1 MMWLAPLAASL
12 VAALLIALMLHLQWD
27 WALDRPNDRSLHT
40 TPVPRTGGLGIMAGA
55 AAAMAVIAGQG
66 GDLPLYSICLPAA
79 LLCAISLLDDRY
91 SLPVWARLPVHLLL
105 AIGFAAAM
113 LIAGGP
119 AFSGAAAW
127 FWVPVAVIGV
137 AGFAN
142 IYNFMD
148 GANGLAGGMAVI
160 GFAAYGAALLQN
172 DLPGSAALGW
182 LCFSLAGAAAG
193 FLCFNFSGRIFMGD
207 SGSVPLGF
215 LAAALGIEGYAAGR
229 WPFWFAPL
237 VFAPFVLDGGA
248 TLVKRALRRERVWE
262 AHREHYY
269 QRVIRMGCSHARL
282 AVAAYLLMAACAG
295 AALLALCVPR
305 TAQAPIFAT
314 IAVLF
319 VVLAFGIDRR
329 WRQVPKE

>member
-1 MMWLAPLAASL
+1 MTWLAPLAAGATS
-12 VAALLIALMLHLQWD
+12 ALLVALMLRLRWD
-27 WALDRPNDRSLHT
+27 WAIDRPNARSLHDK
-40 TPVPRTGGLGIMAGA
+40 PVPRTGGVGIMAGV
-55 AAAMAVIAGQG
+55 AVAVLLLLAQG
-66 GDLPLYSICLPAA
+66 ARLPLLSICLPAA
-79 LLCAISLLDDRY
+79 LLTALSLADDRY
-91 SLPVWARLPVHLLL
+91 DLPVWARLPVHLLL
-105 AIGFAAAM
+105 ALAFAAAM
-113 LIAGGP
+113 LLAGGP
-119 AFSGAAAW
+119 AFTGTAAW
-127 FWVPVAVIGV
+127 LWVPVTVVGV

-148 GANGLAGGMAVI
+148 GANGLAGGMAAI
-160 GFAAYGAALLQN
+160 GFAAYGAALAQN
-172 DLPGSAALGW
+172 HLPGSAALAL
-182 LCFSLAGAAAG
+182 LCFALAAAAAG

-282 AVAAYLLMAACAG
+282 ALAAYALMAACSTG
-295 AALLALCVPR
+295 ALLALYGPR
-305 TAQAPIFAT
+305 TVKAPIFAT
-314 IAVLF
+314 IAFLF
-319 VVLAFGIDRR
+319 AVLALAIDRR
-329 WRQVPKE
+329 WRQTTKK